1 MPVGLFPTDA
11 ILKVPVV
18 APLTN
23 YAPALS
29 RDMTGDAEY
38 IDMNDEEREGRIRM
52 QQYCNPYSDPSMG
65 SEGILVIL
73 IEYNELLGH
82 LFHECFREYVQV

>member
-23 YAPALS
+23 YSPALS
-29 RDMTGDAEY
+29 RDMTGNAED
-38 IDMNDEEREGRIRM
+38 IDMTDEEKEGRIRM
-52 QQYCNPYSDPSMG
+52 QQYCNPYSEPSMG
-65 SEGILVIL
+65 SEGMLVIL
-73 IEYNELLGH
+73 LNITSSSGTYTTSA
-82 LFHECFREYVQV
+82 YVHVI

>member
-18 APLTN
+18 DPLVN

-29 RDMTGDAEY
+29 RDMTGDAEDS
-38 IDMNDEEREGRIRM
+38 DMNDEEKEGRIRM
-52 QQYCNPYSDPSMG
+52 HQYCNPYSDPSMG
-65 SEGILVIL
+65 SEGIV
-73 IEYNELLGH
+73 
-82 LFHECFREYVQV
+82 C